1 MIYLLVLKLLTER
14 LSKAFPKFYMA
25 ERKRI
30 ITINSLIIAS
40 ISIRIINVII
50 SVSHDYSDFLTQSY
64 VKNTIAYP
72 MI

>member
-1 MIYLLVLKLLTER
+1 MIYLLVFKFLTER

-25 ERKRI
+25 ECKRI
-30 ITINSLIIAS
+30 ITINSLIIVS

-50 SVSHDYSDFLTQSY
+50 NVSEDYNNFLSKSF
-64 VKNTIAYP
+64 VENTIAYP